1 MTDANVPPPFFTS
14 KSASI
19 KTSSRSHN
27 APALNLDDIFGDVV
41 FTPDG
46 DTVFLSEEKG
56 DGDEDGGLLNSG
68 EVGEASRSASRPG
81 QDGQFA
87 PVSMGGGLYTTA
99 LAESGQ
105 RSSAMGKAGDARQME
120 SVPFKKAPQSRN
132 HLQYAA
138 PKKKKSSKSGRKVDD
153 SQKEERR

>member
-14 KSASI
+14 KSASV
-19 KTSSRSHN
+19 KTSYSRSGGN
-27 APALNLDDIFGDVV
+27 ATALNLDDIFGDVV

-46 DTVFLSEEKG
+46 DTVFLSEERG
-56 DGDEDGGLLNSG
+56 EDGLLNSG
-68 EVGEASRSASRPG
+68 ESEIANMASRPTG
-81 QDGQFA
+81 DGQFA
-87 PVSMGGGLYTTA
+87 PTSMGGGLYTTH

-105 RSSAMGKAGDARQME
+105 RSSTMGLAGEARAMEA
-120 SVPFKKAPQSRN
+120 VPYKKAPQARN

-138 PKKKKSSKSGRKVDD
+138 PKKKKSSRSGRKVED